1 MRKKQM
7 VSGQNWDFDG
17 KTITVHIPT
26 KWKRHGGRK
35 VIIAP
40 NGGDAWAPA
49 KPRPDETL
57 IRALARA
64 HRWKRMLEE
73 GRYRSAAEIAEAE
86 GVTRGFV
93 NRLLRLTL
101 LAPDIV
107 QAILEGRQPKAMQ
120 LEELTRKMPAVGRS
134 SGRPYCQVRPKGGGS
149 ALLAVSAI
157 AGSGKRTLQ
166 AARCRLN

>member
-1 MRKKQM
+1 M
-7 VSGQNWDFDG
+7 
-17 KTITVHIPT
+17 
-26 KWKRHGGRK
+26 
-35 VIIAP
+35 IIAP
-40 NGGDAWAPA
+40 DGSDAWVPA

-86 GVTRGFV
+86 GVTRSFV

-107 QAILEGRQPKAMQ
+107 EAILEGRQPKAMQ
-120 LEELTRKMPAVGRS
+120 LEELTHAMPSEWEKQRK
-134 SGRPYCQVRPKGGGS
+134 
-149 ALLAVSAI
+149 ALL
-157 AGSGKRTLQ
+157 SG
-166 AARCRLN
+166 AA